1 MLREMALREYLR
13 KSPRNFAVLT
23 DYAAMEAYKTNSLD
37 ELRRSYAIL
46 SEFPKQVLILK
57 GTQTLCGL
65 SARGVGLQRR
75 LIDEDQTR
83 GFGDFCKTLRERTD
97 LQLRDQFDDLV
108 QSATW
113 QMDRM
118 LADAKTTGDAIALM
132 QKSYTESEL
141 RVLRRNEP
149 YTSAMIKKMMVHVTE
164 LARKLLVNHP
174 KARSLL
180 KGTEDIRNVFI
191 FRVALCGYSL
201 TLRWIA
207 VGGAEGVGAAKLR
220 NDMVDINFA
229 ACATYFDGLLS
240 ADQKLLSIYYEA
252 RVLLHELFV
261 PLVGRRR

>member
-13 KSPRNFAVLT
+13 KSPKNLAVLT
-23 DYAAMEAYKTNSLD
+23 DYSAMEAYKTNSLD

-57 GTQTLCGL
+57 DTQTLCGL
-65 SARGVGLQRR
+65 SARGAGLQRR

-83 GFGDFCKTLRERTD
+83 GFGDFCKALREGTD
-97 LQLRDQFDDLV
+97 LQLRNQFDDLV

-118 LADAKTTGDAIALM
+118 LADAKTTGDAIAVM

-149 YTSAMIKKMMVHVTE
+149 YTNAMIKKIMVHVAE
-164 LARKLLVNHP
+164 LARKLLVDHP
-174 KARSLL
+174 KARFLR
-180 KGTEDIRNVFI
+180 I
-191 FRVALCGYSL
+191 ALCGYL
-201 TLRWIA
+201 LALRWIA
-207 VGGAEGVGAAKLR
+207 VGGAERVSATKLR
-220 NDMVDINFA
+220 NDVADINFA

-240 ADQKLLSIYYEA
+240 ADQKLVSIHDEA
-252 RVLLHELFV
+252 RVLINELFV

>member
-13 KSPRNFAVLT
+13 KSPKNLAVLT
-23 DYAAMEAYKTNSLD
+23 DYSAMEAYKTNSLD

-57 GTQTLCGL
+57 DTQTLCGL
-65 SARGVGLQRR
+65 SARGAGLQRR

-83 GFGDFCKTLRERTD
+83 GFGDFCKALREGTD
-97 LQLRDQFDDLV
+97 LQLRNQFDDLV

-118 LADAKTTGDAIALM
+118 LADAKTTGDAIAVM

-149 YTSAMIKKMMVHVTE
+149 YTNAMIKKIMVHVAE
-164 LARKLLVNHP
+164 LARKLLVDHP
-174 KARSLL
+174 KARFL
-180 KGTEDIRNVFI
+180 KGTEDVRNAFI
-191 FRVALCGYSL
+191 FRIALCGYL
-201 TLRWIA
+201 LALRWIA
-207 VGGAEGVGAAKLR
+207 VGGAERVSATKLR
-220 NDMVDINFA
+220 NDVADINFA

-240 ADQKLLSIYYEA
+240 ADQKLVSIHDEA
-252 RVLLHELFV
+252 RVLINELFV